1 MPVQPAFIE
10 FQDLVHRPV
19 EKPAVMSDHENR
31 LVFLPQAVLQPLDH
45 LCIQMVG
52 GLIQQ
57 QELTAG
63 NQGFGQ
69 GQPLSLSARELTDGL
84 VLESKAREDGR
95 YLEFFNGLRLR
106 CRVGL
111 HLLQDSFPGKYR
123 VLRQIVHGQSLHALD
138 LAIAALCSCKN
149 LQQRGFAAAVCTHQ
163 ADPVILVDREINVIQ
178 DIAVCPA
185 LGDVSG
191 SQIHG
196 IPFSGSNRVMSC
208 IAGYDVKKAGTDP
221 ACLH

>member
-10 FQDLVHRPV
+10 LQDLVHRPV

-63 NQGFGQ
+63 DQGLCQ
-69 GQPLSLSARELTDGL
+69 GQPFALSAGELTDGL
-84 VLESKAREDGR
+84 VLESEAREDGR

-123 VLRQIVHGQSLHALD
+123 LLRQIVHGQSLHALD